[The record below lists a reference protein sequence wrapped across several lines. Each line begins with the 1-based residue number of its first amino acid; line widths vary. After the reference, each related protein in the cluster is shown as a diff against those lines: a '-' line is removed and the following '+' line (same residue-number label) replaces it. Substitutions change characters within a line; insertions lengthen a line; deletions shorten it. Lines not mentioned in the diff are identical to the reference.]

1 MRRRSSKARWVERT
15 PGLLQGIWLRAFETD
30 GRLPG
35 AARAGT
41 GVRADLI
48 LSTDVN
54 DFQARDTL
62 GSSAVEVSIHARL
75 VDPRSRRILAR
86 RAFDADIPT
95 TSNQIADIVAGFDA
109 ALEQINPELIE
120 WTLREGERAMAANRS
135 AP

>member
-1 MRRRSSKARWVERT
+1 M
-15 PGLLQGIWLRAFETD
+15 
-30 GRLPG
+30 
-35 AARAGT
+35 
-41 GVRADLI
+41 
-48 LSTDVN
+48 
-54 DFQARDTL
+54 
-62 GSSAVEVSIHARL
+62 EVSIHARL